1 MQNLYRILVIWV
13 FLVWIARKSDKS
25 EYGIIKILG
34 AILIALLQVF
44 EYSDMY
50 KVIMV
55 LWFILTLGENSG
67 LTLKKNDMEGRHK

>member
-1 MQNLYRILVIWV
+1 M
-13 FLVWIARKSDKS
+13 
-25 EYGIIKILG
+25 KILG